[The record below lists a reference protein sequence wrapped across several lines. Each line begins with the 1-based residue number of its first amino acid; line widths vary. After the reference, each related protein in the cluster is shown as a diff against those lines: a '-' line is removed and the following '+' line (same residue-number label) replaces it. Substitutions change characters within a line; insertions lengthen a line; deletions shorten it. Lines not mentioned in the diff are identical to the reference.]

1 VKREKFNL
9 LCVIMHICEVTAEQ
23 LFVFFVCNVILK
35 YNRSSRGISAT
46 AELLGIAVAIIL

>member
-1 VKREKFNL
+1 MKREKFNL